1 MKKRPGERRG
11 KGKHNEKINFSNLKL
26 TNNNNNSSSNNSN
39 NNNILRLS
47 PLFES
52 SLFDDLPHDFDDAF
66 EGSWFC
72 DVEDE
77 DEAVSSGDVETLH
90 GRKFQLPSRVQKVHF
105 DFNA

>member
-1 MKKRPGERRG
+1 M
-11 KGKHNEKINFSNLKL
+11 EKE
-26 TNNNNNSSSNNSN
+26 TNNNNNN
-39 NNNILRLS
+39 NNNTNNHNNHNHNNNNTNNHNNHNHNNNNNLRLS

-66 EGSWFC
+66 EGSRFC

-77 DEAVSSGDVETLH
+77 DEAVSRGDVETLH